1 MLTHKYFSFQMKIE
15 ENYLPGKLSNYADF
29 KIILSTN
36 NIALFVWLEV
46 GNIRGRFSENGFHMF
61 AKEKEIIFHTHE
73 ATTVELLRNNIK
85 LTHIS
90 NIYNVHGNFV
100 DDYFVKRTNLD

>member
-1 MLTHKYFSFQMKIE
+1 MKIE
-15 ENYLPGKLSNYADF
+15 EKFYLPGKLSNYGYF
-29 KIILSTN
+29 KIVLSTN

-61 AKEKEIIFHTHE
+61 AKEKIIIFHAYE
-73 ATTVELLRNNIK
+73 AITVDLLRNNIK

-90 NIYNVHGNFV
+90 NIYNVHGNFI
-100 DDYFVKRTNLD
+100 DDYFVKRTSLD

>member
-1 MLTHKYFSFQMKIE
+1 MTIE

-29 KIILSTN
+29 KIVLSTD
-36 NIALFVWLEV
+36 NITLFVWLEV

-61 AKEKEIIFHTHE
+61 EKEKEIIFHAHE
-73 ATTVELLRNNIK
+73 ATTVELLRSSIK

-90 NIYNVHGNFV
+90 NIYNTHDNFD
-100 DDYFVKRTNLD
+100 DDYFVKMINLDSSKIL